1 VLNALM
7 SIGRL
12 MRHRF
17 QGDGMDLGTF
27 FLLKELASH
36 DAMRVTEL
44 AALANLDASK
54 VSRHVQQLDRAG
66 LIERTQD
73 PDDGRAQ
80 RVALTDRGRELLSEG
95 IARRREVLGKSF
107 EEWDRSDIEV
117 LDKLLARFVGK
128 IENISAE
135 LEKA

>member
-1 VLNALM
+1 M
-7 SIGRL
+7 
-12 MRHRF
+12 
-17 QGDGMDLGTF
+17 
-27 FLLKELASH
+27 
-36 DAMRVTEL
+36 
-44 AALANLDASK
+44 
-54 VSRHVQQLDRAG
+54 SRHVQQLHRAG

-80 RVALTDRGRELLSEG
+80 RVALTDRGRELLNEG
-95 IARRREVLGKSF
+95 ITRRREVLGKSF